1 MGEFRRNLETGILEV
16 WENGKKT
23 GEIVTMGD
31 LIMKE
36 QDDEKKKKND
46 DDK

>member
-1 MGEFRRNLETGILEV
+1 MSEFRRNLETGILEV
-16 WENGKKT
+16 WENEKKT

-36 QDDEKKKKND
+36 QGDEQKNK
-46 DDK
+46 DDKDK

>member
-1 MGEFRRNLETGILEV
+1 MIEFRRNLETGILEV

-23 GEIVTMGD
+23 GEIITMGD

-36 QDDEKKKKND
+36 QGDEQKNKD
-46 DDK
+46 YNNK

>member
-1 MGEFRRNLETGILEV
+1 METGILEV

-31 LIMKE
+31 LILKE